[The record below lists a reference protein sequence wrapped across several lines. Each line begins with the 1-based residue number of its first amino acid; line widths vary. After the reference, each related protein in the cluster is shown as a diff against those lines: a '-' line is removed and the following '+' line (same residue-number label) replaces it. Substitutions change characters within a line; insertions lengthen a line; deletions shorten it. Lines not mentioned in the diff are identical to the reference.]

1 MEQKPYMLTDREAE
15 MLRKYALDRLRQV
28 NARLVKDH
36 YSANL
41 IEAQE
46 LHDLSERLRG

>member
-1 MEQKPYMLTDREAE
+1 MEKKPHMLTDREAD
-15 MLRKYALDRLRQV
+15 MLRKYALERLRQA